1 VAHSSPHDVTPIAP
15 HGGDLVQ
22 RVAHGPF
29 AERLREEAHRLPTV
43 PLGAKEAADAVLI
56 STGAYSPLEGFLGE
70 EAYTTVVHEMRLP
83 DGTPWTIPIT
93 LPIPEEMA
101 RSVGPG
107 ERIALRAPGLL
118 AVLDVEDVYRRDLVA
133 EARQVF
139 GTDAPQHP
147 GVARLLRE
155 SPWAAGG
162 PLWLVDRPPSPF
174 SGRDLDPAATRSLF
188 RRAGWRTV
196 TAFQT
201 RNPIHRAHEYLH
213 KCALEVTD
221 GLLLHPLVGET
232 KGDDLPAEVRLRA
245 YEVLV
250 DTYYPRDRVILAV
263 FPAAMRYAGPR
274 EAVFHALVR
283 KNYGCTH
290 ILIGRD
296 HAGVGGFYDPYAAH
310 RIFDRFDPEAI
321 GITPLFFGEAFYCR
335 RCDGMATER
344 SCPHPAESRIN
355 PSGTWVRQVL
365 RSGQLPPP
373 EVMRPEVAEVLRAYL
388 AERHGAPGRAE

>member
-1 VAHSSPHDVTPIAP
+1 MDGRVVGGPESIAP
-15 HGGDLVQ
+15 HGGRLIQ
-22 RVAHGPF
+22 RIAKGRF
-29 AERLREEAHRLPTV
+29 RETLRDGLPHLPPV
-43 PLGAKEAADAVLI
+43 LLGAREAADTVLI
-56 STGAYSPLEGFLGE
+56 ATGAYSPLDGFMDRE
-70 EAYTTVVHEMRLP
+70 SYESVVSEMHLP
-83 DGTPWTIPIT
+83 DGTPWTLPIT
-93 LPIPEEMA
+93 LPVPEEVA
-101 RSVGPG
+101 RAVGPG
-107 ERIALRAPGLL
+107 ARIALSAPGL
-118 AVLDVEDVYRRDLVA
+118 AGVLEVEDVYRRDLEE

-139 GTDAPQHP
+139 GTTTARHP
-147 GVARLLRE
+147 GVARLFRE
-155 SPWAAGG
+155 SPWAVGG
-162 PLWLVDRPPSPF
+162 PLWLLDRPPSAF
-174 SGRDLDPAATRSLF
+174 GGRDLDPAQTRAAF
-188 RRAGWRTV
+188 RTAGWRTV

-232 KGDDLPAEVRLRA
+232 KDDDLPAEVRLRA
-245 YEVLV
+245 YEVLLRA
-250 DTYYPRDRVILAV
+250 YYPPDRVVLAV

-310 RIFDRFDPEAI
+310 RIFDQFDATAI

-335 RCDGMATER
+335 RCAAMATER
-344 SCPHPAESRIN
+344 SCPHPADSRVN
-355 PSGTWVRQVL
+355 PSGTWVREVL

-388 AERHGAPGRAE
+388 AGRPGEAGGSS